1 MGEMEDV
8 ENQYNEAIAK
18 AQEAF
23 EDLKENG
30 GGDLKDQI
38 QELRDR
44 EAEIEESKEAIS
56 EDFKQ
61 LCRDFVKIESEY
73 GEFME
78 LKGNLEEAKE
88 ALGVENASLREIRD
102 AIQAKMSVN

>member
-1 MGEMEDV
+1 MGTIIEKNGMDDV
-8 ENQYNEAIAK
+8 ENEYNEAIAK

-38 QELRDR
+38 AALKER

-61 LCRDFVKIESEY
+61 LCRDFVAIESEY

-78 LKGNLEEAKE
+78 LKGNLEEERGAGPGE
-88 ALGVENASLREIRD
+88 LFIARD
-102 AIQAKMSVN
+102 S

>member
-1 MGEMEDV
+1 MEDV

-38 QELRDR
+38 QAWVGIFGQFQIPLLSQCLVIYLFRDR
-44 EAEIEESKEAIS
+44 ILASQS
-56 EDFKQ
+56 SYF
-61 LCRDFVKIESEY
+61 S
-73 GEFME
+73 
-78 LKGNLEEAKE
+78 LKFRKYVFRA
-88 ALGVENASLREIRD
+88 
-102 AIQAKMSVN
+102 

>member
-1 MGEMEDV
+1 MIG
-8 ENQYNEAIAK
+8 
-18 AQEAF
+18 
-23 EDLKENG
+23 
-30 GGDLKDQI
+30 
-38 QELRDR
+38 
-44 EAEIEESKEAIS
+44 

-61 LCRDFVKIESEY
+61 LCRDFVAIESEY

-102 AIQAKMSVN
+102 AIQAK

>member
-1 MGEMEDV
+1 MEDV

-38 QELRDR
+38 Q
-44 EAEIEESKEAIS
+44 A
-56 EDFKQ
+56 
-61 LCRDFVKIESEY
+61 
-73 GEFME
+73 
-78 LKGNLEEAKE
+78 
-88 ALGVENASLREIRD
+88 
-102 AIQAKMSVN
+102 

>member
-1 MGEMEDV
+1 MEDV

-38 QELRDR
+38 QVWVGT
-44 EAEIEESKEAIS
+44 
-56 EDFKQ
+56 F
-61 LCRDFVKIESEY
+61 
-73 GEFME
+73 GEFQIPLCSQRLVIQHFFCWE
-78 LKGNLEEAKE
+78 RKLESQNSCQALNLK
-88 ALGVENASLREIRD
+88 SLFWE
-102 AIQAKMSVN
+102 